1 MYSTSYQQKTKRFGA
16 TLLGRVEA
24 TEHEMISAG
33 KGVSGAVRGTAG
45 YSRSEGGALY
55 SDTSANE

>member
-1 MYSTSYQQKTKRFGA
+1 M
-16 TLLGRVEA
+16 LHGRVQT

-45 YSRSEGGALY
+45 YSRREGALY
-55 SDTSANE
+55 CYW